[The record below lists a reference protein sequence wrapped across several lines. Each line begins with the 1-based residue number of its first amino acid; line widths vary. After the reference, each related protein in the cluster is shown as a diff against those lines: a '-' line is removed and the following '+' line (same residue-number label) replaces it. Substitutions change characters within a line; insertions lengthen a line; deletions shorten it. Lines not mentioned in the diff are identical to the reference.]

1 MRKIAD
7 ADELEIELRRLLA
20 YAQTDKPSRSRLASE
35 LESLRARVAGEHT
48 RLAAELTDE
57 GRMVASIEG
66 PIEQVKRVARGLM
79 GSRGLSADTKI
90 AVRKFAT
97 VVTELDDVFGKLIWL
112 ITADT
117 GN

>member
-48 RLAAELTDE
+48 AELTDE
-57 GRMVASIEG
+57 GRLVASIEG
-66 PIEQVKRVARGLM
+66 PIEQVKKVARGLM